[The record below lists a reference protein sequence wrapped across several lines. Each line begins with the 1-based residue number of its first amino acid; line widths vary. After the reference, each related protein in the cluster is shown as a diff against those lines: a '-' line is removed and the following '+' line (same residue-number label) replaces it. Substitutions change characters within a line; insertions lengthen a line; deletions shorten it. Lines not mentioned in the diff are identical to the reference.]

1 MNPVSYYKHIYNEH
15 THRFIN
21 VSTNKNIIDGVGT
34 FDILV
39 MSEIRQKFYY
49 VKTQKSEEI
58 FSQDKY
64 IGKFIRACLRRGV
77 LLFCWIL
84 GLINICTS
92 NASRDTCVCGNYF
105 VAWRL
110 FVMQFGSPTKARSA
124 RPTGTR
130 IGNIFN

>member
-1 MNPVSYYKHIYNEH
+1 MNMNPVSYYKHIYNEH

-105 VAWRL
+105 VA
-110 FVMQFGSPTKARSA
+110 
-124 RPTGTR
+124 
-130 IGNIFN
+130 